1 MIYVECKPDFILVNN
16 LGASKKEIIHGGGK
30 AEVCRKMMKTENCIG
45 LVDEDPASIQ
55 PPYLRKLKIKTELS
69 QHGIKILKDDK
80 RNNYLIILCPKLE
93 EWIIKAT
100 IEAKIDIRKYNLPN
114 DPDKLHSIINI
125 NIKKF
130 EKLLVKLKEE
140 SNRMRILRSITVAH
154 QINKFFKP

>member
-1 MIYVECKPDFILVNN
+1 MIYVECKPDFILVNS
-16 LGASKKEIIHGGGK
+16 LGVSKKEIIHGGGK

-55 PPYLRKLKIKTELS
+55 PPYLGKLKIKTELS
-69 QHGIKILKDDK
+69 QHGIRILKDDK

-100 IEAKIDIRKYNLPN
+100 IEAKIDIEKYNLPK

-140 SNRMRILRSITVAH
+140 SSRMRILRSMIVA
-154 QINKFFKP
+154 PL